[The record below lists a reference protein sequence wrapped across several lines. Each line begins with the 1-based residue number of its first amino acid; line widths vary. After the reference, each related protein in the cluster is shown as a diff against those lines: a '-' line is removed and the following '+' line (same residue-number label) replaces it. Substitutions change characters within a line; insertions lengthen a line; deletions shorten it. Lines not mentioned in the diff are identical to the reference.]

1 MEAETL
7 DYTSPFDVWESQDQS
22 VDSYELS
29 WQEHQAGL
37 EYEYYLQ
44 SRATQ

>member
-1 MEAETL
+1 MSTAP
-7 DYTSPFDVWESQDQS
+7 DFDSPFDSWEPNEQS
-22 VDSYELS
+22 DEMFELS
-29 WQEHQAGL
+29 WQEHRAGL